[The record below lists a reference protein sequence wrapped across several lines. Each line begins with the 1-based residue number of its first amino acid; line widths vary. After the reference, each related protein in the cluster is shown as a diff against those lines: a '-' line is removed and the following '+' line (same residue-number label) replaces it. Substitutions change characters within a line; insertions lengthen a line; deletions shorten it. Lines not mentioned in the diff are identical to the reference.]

1 MGLLEDGIPNAP
13 LIKHDE
19 ASLHLYRKN
28 FVLSCTCRLKTA
40 VSGTF
45 KMRISTKGLRKEEG
59 YSFEDVRRALI
70 DWHIPYEVTR
80 RPARADTY
88 FRSSAVILCE
98 SDPEKRQGHISRVM
112 ERFNARQS
120 DGYLSCHAYYR
131 ITPEFDLS
139 VLNGHPKFLNGMLVE
154 ITLIG

>member
-1 MGLLEDGIPNAP
+1 
-13 LIKHDE
+13 
-19 ASLHLYRKN
+19 
-28 FVLSCTCRLKTA
+28 
-40 VSGTF
+40 
-45 KMRISTKGLRKEEG
+45 MRIGTKGLRKEDG

-70 DWHIPYEVTR
+70 DWHIHYEVTR
-80 RPARADTY
+80 RPARSDTY
-88 FRSSAVILCE
+88 FRSSALVLRG